1 MLSSGYLFIWKH
13 KEGEVALNH
22 TRSTRDNY
30 NFISWRNWT
39 LRVLQTYI
47 FFLFK
52 ENLIQVAVQPVE
64 MEIAQEMFLPKVV
77 I

>member
-1 MLSSGYLFIWKH
+1 MKKLNVTCFANIPQ
-13 KEGEVALNH
+13 EG
-22 TRSTRDNY
+22 
-30 NFISWRNWT
+30 
-39 LRVLQTYI
+39 
-47 FFLFK
+47 FFVFK

>member
-1 MLSSGYLFIWKH
+1 MIIITSHHEETERYVFCKH
-13 KEGEVALNH
+13 
-22 TRSTRDNY
+22 STGG
-30 NFISWRNWT
+30 
-39 LRVLQTYI
+39 
-47 FFLFK
+47 FFVFK

>member
-1 MLSSGYLFIWKH
+1 MIIITSYHEETERYVFCKH
-13 KEGEVALNH
+13 
-22 TRSTRDNY
+22 RR
-30 NFISWRNWT
+30 
-39 LRVLQTYI
+39 